1 MKRSKQANQILDIIK
16 ASEAFSMGAYRL
28 IELALRELDEKVAE
42 SEVNKHYIELG
53 KAVEKVFEMDA
64 TDISFL
70 DIKTSPEYII
80 VDSADDLLKWAEGR

>member
-70 DIKTSPEYII
+70 DIKTSPKYII
-80 VDSADDLLKWAEGR
+80 VDSVD